1 MSSIT
6 HEVDLKE
13 SIFCYNFLLVNLILL
28 GYKWFLILSYYSMFL
43 ESLLISFKRYAL
55 YEREINPITTKDIL
69 NITKKLFEFSKAN
82 DLKKI
87 DTTLVRNFLYQLK
100 EQRLWSARTF
110 RNQRQYLKT
119 FFTYCVDNR
128 YIEDNPVSRVHTPK
142 IPKALPRFL
151 TKEQARWILQE
162 TKQYDWRYNLERTR
176 NVAIIATFLF
186 TGMRLNELINL
197 KVEDVS
203 FSTREIHI
211 KHGKGKKERIVP
223 MYPKLTPYLQ
233 EYIHD
238 RENLNHK
245 SPWLFQS
252 LRLSTK
258 ISKKTVQLICKK
270 ISKRAVYFTAHMLR
284 HTFARN
290 SINGGINLFMVKE
303 LMGHN
308 SINTTIGYLSV
319 SKQALKETFD
329 EAILL

>member
-1 MSSIT
+1 M
-6 HEVDLKE
+6 
-13 SIFCYNFLLVNLILL
+13 NLEDYII
-28 GYKWFLILSYYSMFL
+28 G
-43 ESLLISFKRYAL
+43 FKRFAL
-55 YEREINPITTKDIL
+55 FEKEINHRTTKDIIS
-69 NITKKLFEFSKAN
+69 ITKKLFEFSKVN

-87 DTTLVRNFLYQLK
+87 DTVLVRDFLYKLK
-100 EQRLWSARTF
+100 EQRLWSPRTF

-128 YIEDNPVSRVHTPK
+128 YLEDNPISRIHTPK

-151 TKEQARWILQE
+151 TKEQARLILEE
-162 TKQYDWRYNLERTR
+162 TKQYDWRYKIERTR
-176 NVAIIATFLF
+176 NIAIIAMFLY

-197 KVEDVS
+197 KIEDVD

-223 MYPKLTPYLQ
+223 IYPKLIPFLQ
-233 EYIHD
+233 EYMFD
-238 RENLNHK
+238 RENLNLK
-245 SPWLFQS
+245 SPWFFQS
-252 LRLSTK
+252 LRLNTK
-258 ISKKTVQLICKK
+258 VSKKTVQLICRK
-270 ISKRAVYFTAHMLR
+270 ISVKTCYFSAHMLR

-290 SINGGINLFMVKE
+290 TINGGLNLFMVKE

-319 SKQALKETFD
+319 AKQALKETFD